1 VATYAFNPFTNDLDI
16 VGTGGAAAGVGT
28 TVKARQ
34 ALSPAPNG
42 SVTVFT
48 LPTAYVT
55 GSVTVFVNGL
65 SEINITESGSAQV
78 TFSSA
83 PFTGDQLSASYEA

>member
-1 VATYAFNPFTNDLDI
+1 MATYAFNPFTNDLDI
-16 VGTGGAAAGVGT
+16 VGTSGATVGSGT

-34 ALSPAPNG
+34 TLSPAPNG
-42 SVTVFT
+42 TVTIFT

-55 GSVTVFVNGL
+55 GSVTIFVNGL
-65 SEINITESGSAQV
+65 METNITESGSAQV

-83 PFTGDQLSASYEA
+83 PFSTDSLSASYEA